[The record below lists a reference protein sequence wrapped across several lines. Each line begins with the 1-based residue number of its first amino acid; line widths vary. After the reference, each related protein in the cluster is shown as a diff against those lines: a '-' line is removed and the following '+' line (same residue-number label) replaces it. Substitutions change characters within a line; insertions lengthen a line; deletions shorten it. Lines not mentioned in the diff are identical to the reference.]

1 MQNQEYP
8 NFPTETTNH
17 MNESQDS
24 YLSNVAIIIPASVGN
39 CFKSEKEKL
48 LHQQRALQ
56 TKAATPVCTKNLA
69 EKFATAFLP

>member
-24 YLSNVAIIIPASVGN
+24 YLSNVAIIIN
-39 CFKSEKEKL
+39 WL
-48 LHQQRALQ
+48 
-56 TKAATPVCTKNLA
+56 KNFPRQDKCLVWKQDKCL
-69 EKFATAFLP
+69 EPYVESIP